1 MGFHHIFTPLLL
13 GLFALII
20 SITEAGVL
28 SEGPSTST
36 LQGMFTSGMSTLG
49 MSTSGMSTSDM
60 STSGISTAGIF
71 TSGVFTFIST
81 TAPQMTTTITTNTTA
96 TTPIRAATSS
106 TTSSSV
112 ASTTTTTTTTTA
124 TSTTT
129 SEANATT
136 LTPTP
141 TTRTTTTTTS
151 TTIEVTETQLYPVNA
166 SMSSVYLAGY
176 YPASKCID
184 GITTDGDW
192 GGGSGADGMCHTGKD
207 LFPWIA
213 LDFGTQVMV
222 KRVDIV
228 NRSVL
233 GDRTRN
239 INIRVGDQLP
249 ASGEEMFT
257 GGKLLGQFD
266 GPATDGQYISIQ
278 GNGMLAGRYLIIQMD
293 NGNDP
298 LNLKEVTAYGRKI

>member
-1 MGFHHIFTPLLL
+1 MGRIPAMVSPKICNPLLL
-13 GLFALII
+13 LSLII

-28 SEGPSTST
+28 SEGSSTSA
-36 LQGMFTSGMSTLG
+36 LQSMFTSG
-49 MSTSGMSTSDM
+49 
-60 STSGISTAGIF
+60 IPTAGIF
-71 TSGVFTFIST
+71 T
-81 TAPQMTTTITTNTTA
+81 
-96 TTPIRAATSS
+96 
-106 TTSSSV
+106 
-112 ASTTTTTTTTTA
+112 
-124 TSTTT
+124 
-129 SEANATT
+129 
-136 LTPTP
+136 
-141 TTRTTTTTTS
+141 
-151 TTIEVTETQLYPVNA
+151 
-166 SMSSVYLAGY
+166 
-176 YPASKCID
+176 
-184 GITTDGDW
+184 
-192 GGGSGADGMCHTGKD
+192 SGADGMCHTGKD

-249 ASGEEMFT
+249 ASREEMFT

-298 LNLKEVTAYGRKI
+298 LNLKEVAAYGQQI

>member
-1 MGFHHIFTPLLL
+1 MTTL
-13 GLFALII
+13 GM
-20 SITEAGVL
+20 S
-28 SEGPSTST
+28 
-36 LQGMFTSGMSTLG
+36 TSGMSRSG
-49 MSTSGMSTSDM
+49 MSSSGISTSGMSTSDM
-60 STSGISTAGIF
+60 STSGIPTAGIF

-81 TAPQMTTTITTNTTA
+81 TAPQVTTTITTNTTA

-112 ASTTTTTTTTTA
+112 ASTTTTTTTTA

-141 TTRTTTTTTS
+141 TTRTTPTPTPTTTT
-151 TTIEVTETQLYPVNA
+151 TTTTEVKETQLYPVNA

-184 GITTDGDW
+184 GITNDGDW

-228 NRSVL
+228 SRSVL

-249 ASGEEMFT
+249 ASGDEMFID
-257 GGKLLGQFD
+257 GKLLGQFN
-266 GPATDGQYISIQ
+266 GPATDGQYISIP
-278 GNGMLAGRYLIIQMD
+278 GNAMMAGRYLIVQMD

-298 LNLKEVTAYGRKI
+298 LNLKEVTAYGTT